1 MSCNK
6 CLKYKAAM
14 KNPLACVLLF
24 SENIENIF
32 IYKDIEFMAQEAG
45 GGAEKPTTPIKLIL
59 IMVVGAILLVAVS
72 MGGVFFL
79 LNSMGMLDG
88 GGSGGGGG
96 GTGTSTQFDDRPAL
110 YHAFEEPFIVNFK
123 ERGRTRFLQVSIQVM
138 TREADILVALE
149 THLPLIR
156 NNLLLLLSSQKSE
169 EFHTPEGRESL
180 RQAALLEVQKIL
192 EEQTGER
199 ETIEGLYFT
208 SFVTQ

>member
-45 GGAEKPTTPIKLIL
+45 GGAEKPTTPVKLIL

-88 GGSGGGGG
+88 GGSGAGGGG
-96 GTGTSTQFDDRPAL
+96 GVSAQFDDRPAL